1 MTLDPF
7 SMPRLMPLA
16 HPPEVDLNWALFLD
30 LDGTLLDIAATPD
43 AVVVPTDLRDTLKT
57 ASAALGGALAI
68 VSSRMLAEVD
78 ALFAPL
84 TLPGAGEH
92 GATIRM
98 PDGSMDEID
107 MRIPY
112 GWVQALMDATESM
125 EGVLIERKT
134 HGVVAHFRNAP
145 RFEKHLRALASEL
158 IAKATAFEIV
168 EGRMAIEIHPRNV
181 SNVRAVDRLMAS
193 APFAG
198 RVPVFVGDDVT
209 DLDGFRA
216 VERRGG
222 VGLDVFDH
230 FAGRPQEVR
239 DWLATFA
246 DA

>member
-16 HPPEVDLNWALFLD
+16 HAPEVDLNWALFLD
-30 LDGTLLDIAATPD
+30 FDGTLVDNASTLD
-43 AVVVPTDLRDTLKT
+43 AVVVPPDLGDALKA
-57 ASAALGGALAI
+57 ASIALNGALAI
-68 VSSRMLAEVD
+68 VSSRLLADVD
-78 ALFAPL
+78 RLLAPL
-84 TLPGAGEH
+84 TLPAAGEH

-112 GWVQALMDATESM
+112 EWVQALMDVTMKM
-125 EGVLIERKT
+125 EGVVVERKV
-134 HGVVAHFRNAP
+134 HGVVAHYRNAP
-145 RFEKHLRALASEL
+145 RFEKQLRAVASQL
-158 IAKATAFEIV
+158 IAKATAFEVI
-168 EGRMAIEIHPRNV
+168 ESRMAIEIHPRTV
-181 SNVRAVDRLMAS
+181 SNVRAVDRFMGA

-198 RVPVFVGDDVT
+198 RTPVFVGDDVV
-209 DLDGFRA
+209 DLAGFKA

-222 VGLDVFDH
+222 FGLDVFDH

-239 DWLATFA
+239 DWLASFA

>member
-7 SMPRLMPLA
+7 SMPRLMPIV
-16 HPPEVDLNWALFLD
+16 HPPEIDMNWALFLE
-30 LDGTLLDIAATPD
+30 LDGTLLDIATTPD
-43 AVVVPTDLRDTLKT
+43 AVVVPTDLRDVLKT
-57 ASAALGGALAI
+57 ASTTLDGALAI
-68 VSSRMLAEVD
+68 VSGRLLAEVD
-78 ALFAPL
+78 ALLAPL
-84 TLPGAGEH
+84 TLPSAGEH

-112 GWVQALMDATESM
+112 EWVQALTDATESM

-145 RFEKHLRALASEL
+145 RFEKHLRALASKL

-168 EGRMAIEIHPRNV
+168 EAKMAIEIHPRTV
-181 SNVRAVDRLMAS
+181 SKARAVDRLMAS

-198 RVPVFVGDDVT
+198 RVPVFVGDDVA
-209 DLDGFRA
+209 DLDGFKA

-222 VGLDVFDH
+222 IALDVFDH

-239 DWLATFA
+239 EWLGAFA
-246 DA
+246 LV